1 MTRFWK
7 GRPRRRGLEDLQQRL
22 EDAVSGLSW
31 FAGGA
36 ALGTAV
42 MYLADP
48 QTGSRRR
55 ALVRDRTVGSVRRLV
70 RRGGRVTRIAGAY
83 TVSRSRRVRHLR
95 EQPKEFDDATLAQK
109 VQSEVFRDADSPK
122 GTVDV
127 NVANGVVQLRG
138 EVERPELIDDLVAKV
153 RKVQGVREVE
163 SLLHVPHTAP
173 TYS

>member
-1 MTRFWK
+1 
-7 GRPRRRGLEDLQQRL
+7 
-22 EDAVSGLSW
+22 
-31 FAGGA
+31 
-36 ALGTAV
+36 LGTAV
-42 MYLADP
+42 TYFADP

-55 ALVRDRTVGSVRRLV
+55 ALLRDRTAGSIRRLV
-70 RRGGRVTRIAGAY
+70 RRGGGRVTRIAGAH
-83 TVSRSRRVRHLR
+83 TVAWSRRVRHLR

-109 VQSEVFRDADSPK
+109 VQSEVFRAPDSPK